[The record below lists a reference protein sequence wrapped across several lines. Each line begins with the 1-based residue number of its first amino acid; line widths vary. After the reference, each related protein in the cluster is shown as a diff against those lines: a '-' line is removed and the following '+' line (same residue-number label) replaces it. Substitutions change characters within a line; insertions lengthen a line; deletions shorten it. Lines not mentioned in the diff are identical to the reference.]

1 MGEFIL
7 ERLVFIVHV
16 PVTGRHERK
25 IYVMPIVLPLRYI
38 KKS

>member
-7 ERLVFIVHV
+7 ERLFIVHV

-25 IYVMPIVLPLRYI
+25 IYVMPVVLPLRYI
-38 KKS
+38 KIS